1 MADEKQKQII
11 DQMQTAF
18 DEFKAHMAELESRAG
33 GLVKESLQEIDKEKI
48 EAVLADIK
56 KITQK

>member
-1 MADEKQKQII
+1 MDNNQQIV
-11 DQMQTAF
+11 DKMQAAF

-33 GLVKESLQEIDKEKI
+33 GLVKESLQEIDQEKI
-48 EAVLADIK
+48 SAVLADIK

>member
-1 MADEKQKQII
+1 
-11 DQMQTAF
+11 MQTAF